1 MHRNHLDS
9 TGKGACACA
18 RHGAFVPHSVVDFQ
32 KGERLVYDAKTIIL
46 LLMMQKANKHG
57 LLNLPGSTAV
67 SGARTSAD
75 HLRYMLSVEYSFPTA
90 FFRVGLLEPLG
101 FLEDYVCR
109 GEMAPRR
116 THSGMLSEIYT
127 QFC

>member
-46 LLMMQKANKHG
+46 LLMMQKANKH
-57 LLNLPGSTAV
+57 
-67 SGARTSAD
+67 
-75 HLRYMLSVEYSFPTA
+75 
-90 FFRVGLLEPLG
+90 
-101 FLEDYVCR
+101 
-109 GEMAPRR
+109 
-116 THSGMLSEIYT
+116 
-127 QFC
+127 